1 MLIKG
6 RYMKQRKRDEIKL
19 EDTWDLT
26 YIYKTD
32 DEFYSDLKKVS
43 ESIEVVSKYRGK
55 LLESAKTLLEFL
67 KKSDEVER
75 KLYKLYYY
83 AHLKLDQDTTN
94 TFYQAMEGK
103 VTNLLQEYSV
113 LTSFVMPELMKGDYQ
128 TVLNYIKE
136 EKELEVYRFN
146 LEEVYRYQ
154 EHSLSEE
161 KEELLSHLSKSLG
174 SASEAFESLTDADI
188 SFPDLII
195 DGKRVSLTESN
206 YSMYLDDPKR
216 SVRKQAFTKLLG
228 TYGKFK
234 NTLASTFKNNV
245 ELLTSM
251 ARIKKFNSSL
261 EASLYPDNISVD
273 VYNSLINTVNNNLNV
288 LYKYYELKRK
298 SLGLSKLH
306 LYDIYAPMVENF
318 SKNYTF
324 SEAKEL
330 VLEALSVLG
339 DDYIKNLNKAFDER
353 WIDIY
358 NNKGKRTGAYS
369 SGFYDT
375 KPYLLLNYEGKYND
389 VTTLAHELGH
399 SMHTYYSC
407 ENQPYNLSSYNI
419 FVAEVASTVN
429 ELLLV
434 KYLLNKSEE
443 KKEQL
448 FLLNKLLEL
457 YKGTIYRQVMFA
469 EFERDMHASC
479 EEGEVLTYDYLNEKY
494 YCLVQKYFG
503 KKVVCD
509 KLIENEWM
517 RIPHFYY
524 NFYVYKYAIG
534 LSCATKIV
542 DDILSGKENAIE
554 NYLSFLKTGGSM
566 YPALELKVAGV
577 NIYDENLYLNAIKA
591 FDGYIDSFTKI
602 LNK

>member
-1 MLIKG
+1 
-6 RYMKQRKRDEIKL
+6 MKQKKRDEIKL

-26 YIYKTD
+26 YIYKND
-32 DEFYSDLKKVS
+32 DEFYGELKKVS
-43 ESIEVVSKYRGK
+43 ESIDVVSKYRGK
-55 LLESAKTLLEFL
+55 ILESSKTLLNFL
-67 KKSDEVER
+67 QESDELER

-103 VTNLLQEYSV
+103 ITNLLQQYSV
-113 LTSFVMPELMKGDYQ
+113 LTSFVVPELMKGDYQ
-128 TVLNYIKE
+128 QVLSYIDE
-136 EKELEVYRFN
+136 EKGLETYRFN
-146 LEEVYRYQ
+146 LEELYRYQ
-154 EHSLSEE
+154 EHSLNEE
-161 KEELLSHLSKSLG
+161 QEKLLSHLSKSLG
-174 SASEAFESLTDADI
+174 SASEAFESLTDSDI
-188 SFPDLII
+188 TFPDLVI
-195 DGKRVSLTESN
+195 DGKKIELTESN
-206 YSMYLDDPKR
+206 YSTYLENTSR

-228 TYGKFK
+228 TYGSFK

-261 EASLYPDNISVD
+261 EASLYPDNISLD
-273 VYNSLINTVNNNLNV
+273 VYNGLIDTVNSKLNV

-306 LYDIYAPMVENF
+306 LYDIYAPMVKDFN
-318 SKNYTF
+318 KNYTF
-324 SEAKEL
+324 NEAKET

-375 KPYLLLNYEGKYND
+375 KPYLLLNFEGNYND

-407 ENQPYNLSSYNI
+407 NNQPYNLSSYNI

-434 KYLLNKSEE
+434 KYLLKRSE
-443 KKEQL
+443 KKEEQL

-469 EFERDMHASC
+469 EFERDMHHAV
-479 EEGEVLTYDYLNEKY
+479 EQGEVLTYDYLNENY
-494 YCLVQKYFG
+494 YKLVQKYFG
-503 KKVVCD
+503 KNVVCD

-566 YPALELKVAGV
+566 YPSDELKVA
-577 NIYDENLYLNAIKA
+577 NIDIHDENLYLNAINA
-591 FDGYIDSFTKI
+591 FDEYIDSFTKI

>member
-1 MLIKG
+1 
-6 RYMKQRKRDEIKL
+6 MKQKKRDEINVQ
-19 EDTWDLT
+19 DTWDLT
-26 YIYKTD
+26 YIYKS
-32 DEFYSDLKKVS
+32 DEQFYSELEKAKN
-43 ESIEVVSKYRGK
+43 EIQVVGSYRGK
-55 LLESAKTLLEFL
+55 LLESAKTLLNFL
-67 KKSDEVER
+67 KESDDVER

-94 TFYQAMEGK
+94 TIYQEMDGK
-103 VTNLLQEYSV
+103 ISNLLQEYSI
-113 LTSFVMPELMKGDYQ
+113 LTSFVTPELMKGDYNK
-128 TVLNYIKE
+128 VLEYIQE
-136 EKELEVYRFN
+136 EKGLEVYRFN

-154 EHSLSEE
+154 KHSLSEE

-188 SFPDLII
+188 TFPNMAI
-195 DGKRVSLTESN
+195 DGKKIELTESN
-206 YSMYLDDPKR
+206 YSTFLDSKVR

-228 TYGKFK
+228 TYGNFK

-251 ARIKKFNSSL
+251 AKVKNFSSSL
-261 EASLYPDNISVD
+261 EASLYPDNISCD
-273 VYNSLINTVNNNLNV
+273 VYNGLIDTVSNNLNV
-288 LYKYYELKRK
+288 LYKYYEVKRK
-298 SLGLSKLH
+298 ALGVSKLH
-306 LYDIYAPMVENF
+306 LYDIYAPMVADFDKE
-318 SKNYTF
+318 YTF
-324 SEAKEL
+324 SEARNL
-330 VLEALSVLG
+330 VIEALSVLG

-375 KPYLLLNYEGKYND
+375 KPYLLLNFEGKYND

-407 ENQPYNLSSYNI
+407 HNQPYNLSSYNI

-434 KYLLNKSEE
+434 KHLLKKTNDKNE
-443 KKEQL
+443 KL

-457 YKGTIYRQVMFA
+457 YKATIYRQVMFA

-479 EEGEVLTYDYLNEKY
+479 EKGEVLTYDYLNKHY
-494 YCLVQKYFG
+494 YSLVQKYFG
-503 KKVVCD
+503 KGVVCD

-542 DDILSGKENAIE
+542 DDILSEKEGAIE
-554 NYLSFLKTGGSM
+554 NYLNFLKTGGSM
-566 YPALELKVAGV
+566 YPSEELKVANV
-577 NIYDENLYLNAIKA
+577 DIYDKNLYLNAIKT
-591 FDGYIDSFTKI
+591 FDGYIDSFIETLEK
-602 LNK
+602 

>member
-1 MLIKG
+1 
-6 RYMKQRKRDEIKL
+6 MKQKKRDEIKL

-26 YIYKTD
+26 YIYKND
-32 DEFYSDLKKVS
+32 DEFYGELKKVS
-43 ESIEVVSKYRGK
+43 ESIDVVSKYRGK
-55 LLESAKTLLEFL
+55 ILESSKTLLNFL
-67 KKSDEVER
+67 QESDELER

-94 TFYQAMEGK
+94 TFYQAMEGEI
-103 VTNLLQEYSV
+103 TNLLQQYSV
-113 LTSFVMPELMKGDYQ
+113 LTSFVVPELMKGDYQ
-128 TVLNYIKE
+128 QVLSYIDE
-136 EKELEVYRFN
+136 EKGLETYRFN
-146 LEEVYRYQ
+146 LEELYRYQ
-154 EHSLSEE
+154 EHSLNEE
-161 KEELLSHLSKSLG
+161 QEKLLSHLSKSLG
-174 SASEAFESLTDADI
+174 SASEAFESLTDSDI
-188 SFPDLII
+188 TFPDLVI
-195 DGKRVSLTESN
+195 DGKKIELTESN
-206 YSMYLDDPKR
+206 YSTYLENTSR

-228 TYGKFK
+228 TYGSFK

-261 EASLYPDNISVD
+261 EASLYPDNISLD
-273 VYNSLINTVNNNLNV
+273 VYNGLIDTVNSKLNV

-306 LYDIYAPMVENF
+306 LYDIYAPMVKDFN
-318 SKNYTF
+318 KNYTF
-324 SEAKEL
+324 NEAKET

-375 KPYLLLNYEGKYND
+375 KPYLLLNFEGNYND

-407 ENQPYNLSSYNI
+407 NNQPYNLSSYNI

-434 KYLLNKSEE
+434 KYLLKRSE
-443 KKEQL
+443 KKEEQL

-469 EFERDMHASC
+469 EFERDMHHAV
-479 EEGEVLTYDYLNEKY
+479 EQGEVLTYDYLNENY
-494 YCLVQKYFG
+494 YKLVQKYFG
-503 KKVVCD
+503 KNVVCD

-566 YPALELKVAGV
+566 YPSDELKVA
-577 NIYDENLYLNAIKA
+577 NIDIHDENLYLNAINA
-591 FDGYIDSFTKI
+591 FDEYIDSFTKI

>member
-1 MLIKG
+1 
-6 RYMKQRKRDEIKL
+6 MKQKKRDEIKL

-26 YIYKTD
+26 YIYKND
-32 DEFYSDLKKVS
+32 DEFYGELKKVS
-43 ESIEVVSKYRGK
+43 ESIDVVSKYRNK
-55 LLESAKTLLEFL
+55 ILESSKTLLNFL
-67 KKSDEVER
+67 QESDELER

-103 VTNLLQEYSV
+103 ITNLLQQYSV
-113 LTSFVMPELMKGDYQ
+113 LTSFVVPELMKGDYNK
-128 TVLNYIKE
+128 VLSYIDE
-136 EKELEVYRFN
+136 EKGLETYRFN
-146 LEEVYRYQ
+146 LEELYRYQ
-154 EHSLSEE
+154 EHSLNEE
-161 KEELLSHLSKSLG
+161 QEELLSHLSKSLG
-174 SASEAFESLTDADI
+174 SASEAFESLTDSDI
-188 SFPDLII
+188 TFPDLVI
-195 DGKRVSLTESN
+195 DGKKIELTESN
-206 YSMYLDDPKR
+206 YSTYLENASR

-228 TYGKFK
+228 TYGSFK

-251 ARIKKFNSSL
+251 AKIKKFNSSL
-261 EASLYPDNISVD
+261 EASLYPDNISLD
-273 VYNSLINTVNNNLNV
+273 VYDGLIDTVNSKLNV

-306 LYDIYAPMVENF
+306 LYDIYAPMVKDFN
-318 SKNYTF
+318 KNYTF
-324 SEAKEL
+324 NEAKET

-339 DDYIKNLNKAFDER
+339 DDYIRNLNKAFDER

-375 KPYLLLNYEGKYND
+375 KPYLLLNFEGNYND

-407 ENQPYNLSSYNI
+407 NNQPYNLSSYNI

-434 KYLLNKSEE
+434 KYLLKRSE
-443 KKEQL
+443 KKEEQL

-469 EFERDMHASC
+469 EFERDMHQAV
-479 EEGEVLTYDYLNEKY
+479 EQGEVLTYDYLNENY
-494 YCLVQKYFG
+494 YKLVQKYFG
-503 KKVVCD
+503 KNVVCD

-566 YPALELKVAGV
+566 YPADELKVA
-577 NIYDENLYLNAIKA
+577 NIDIHDENLYLNAIKA
-591 FDGYIDSFTKI
+591 FDEYIDSFTKI